1 MSRHFNW
8 IVRAVFGACLV
19 YVYFGVCQTHAFK
32 FKAYDFLF
40 INLILAYV
48 PVELSLHLEEKTPA
62 AFFWTLF
69 PLWLLF
75 YPNAPYMLTDFFH
88 LAKFQPYI
96 ADSSG
101 KLTALLLPDIH
112 MWAAYTIL
120 SIGIL
125 VATLFGVWSLDHV
138 TDVLISRFAV
148 KRHALV
154 KVALVVAVS
163 ACAGVGIYLG
173 RFPRL
178 HTVDLF
184 MRTRWALGEIASA
197 CGMKL
202 LAFTVLMTLLQTTFW
217 ALVKTIGDSSFR
229 RRSIGDGKE
238 GV

>member
-1 MSRHFNW
+1 MPEYGIIYVMSRYFNW
-8 IVRAVFGACLV
+8 VVRAVFGACLV

-48 PVELSLHLEEKTPA
+48 PVELSLHLDEKTPA
-62 AFFWTLF
+62 ALFWTLF
-69 PLWLLF
+69 PLWFLF

-96 ADSSG
+96 ADPSG
-101 KLTALLLPDIH
+101 KLTALLMPDIP

-125 VATLFGVWSLDHV
+125 VAALFGVWSLDHV
-138 TDVLISRFAV
+138 TDALISRFAV
-148 KRHALV
+148 KRRALA

-178 HTVDLF
+178 HTIDLF
-184 MRTRWALGEIASA
+184 MRTKWALREIADA
-197 CGMKL
+197 CGIKL
-202 LAFTVLMTLLQTTFW
+202 LEFTALMTLLQTAFW
-217 ALVKTIGDSSFR
+217 AIFKTIR
-229 RRSIGDGKE
+229 NTP
-238 GV
+238 